1 MLVRVHVAALNPL
14 DWHTMRGEPYF
25 MRLEGGIGEPH
36 DSTIGVDFA
45 GTVESVGKNITR
57 FKPGD
62 QVFGGRSGAL
72 AEFVLAGEASS
83 VVHKPASISFEDAA
97 AFPIAAVTA
106 LQGLRDRGQL
116 QAGQSVLINGAS
128 GGVGTFAVQ
137 IAKSMGAQVTGVCST
152 RNVELVRS
160 LGADL
165 VVDYTRENFTDRS
178 ERYDLILDNVGSQ
191 SLGRLRDI
199 LKPSGRIVIVGG
211 ASRDPWLGPLIEPLK
226 AAVVAP
232 FVDHEMGMFIAH
244 LNQADLTTLAKLAE
258 SGAVRAVID
267 KTFALNEVSTAME
280 YLETGRA
287 RGKVLVN
294 IH

>member
-1 MLVRVHVAALNPL
+1 
-14 DWHTMRGEPYF
+14 
-25 MRLEGGIGEPH
+25 
-36 DSTIGVDFA
+36 
-45 GTVESVGKNITR
+45 
-57 FKPGD
+57 
-62 QVFGGRSGAL
+62 
-72 AEFVLAGEASS
+72 
-83 VVHKPASISFEDAA
+83 
-97 AFPIAAVTA
+97 
-106 LQGLRDRGQL
+106 
-116 QAGQSVLINGAS
+116 
-128 GGVGTFAVQ
+128 
-137 IAKSMGAQVTGVCST
+137 
-152 RNVELVRS
+152 VRS

-294 IH
+294 IHD